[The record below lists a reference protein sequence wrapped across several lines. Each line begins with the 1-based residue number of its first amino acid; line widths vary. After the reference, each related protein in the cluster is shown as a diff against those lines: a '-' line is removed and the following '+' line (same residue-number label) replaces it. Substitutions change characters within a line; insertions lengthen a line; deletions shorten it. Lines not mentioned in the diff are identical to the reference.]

1 MTGCMA
7 QRYKQ
12 EIIDE
17 IPEVD
22 AVLGTTTYDS
32 IIEARGSKLLG
43 GEHMLKCEDIDRLV
57 LTQCKAYADYW
68 RTLCT
73 SEDRGGL
80 RQALYLL
87 YYSEAAR

>member
-1 MTGCMA
+1 MLTRSWRWQSTKRQAKCKALIVTGCMA

-32 IIEARGSKLLG
+32 IIEAVEEALR
-43 GEHMLKCEDIDRLV
+43 RR
-57 LTQCKAYADYW
+57 AYA
-68 RTLCT
+68 
-73 SEDRGGL
+73 EM
-80 RQALYLL
+80 
-87 YYSEAAR
+87 